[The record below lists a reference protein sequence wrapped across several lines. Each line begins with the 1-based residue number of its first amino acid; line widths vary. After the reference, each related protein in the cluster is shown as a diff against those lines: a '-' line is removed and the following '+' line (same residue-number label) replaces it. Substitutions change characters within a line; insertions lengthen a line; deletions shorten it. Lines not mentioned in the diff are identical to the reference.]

1 MKAFGEDGRAEL
13 PGPRVLRK
21 RLEEEQALA
30 FQKWSTQRVTCTALR
45 VSKGVAKRHTELAS
59 PPPRHAQLRLGGM
72 EIAEPRGGGQVEMA
86 PVGIAAPPRT
96 AASCG
101 RDVTAAGHGGR
112 GPQRVRVGSA

>member
-13 PGPRVLRK
+13 LGPRVLRK

-45 VSKGVAKRHTELAS
+45 VSKAVAKRHTELAL
-59 PPPRHAQLRLGGM
+59 PPRHAQLRLGGM